1 MRFFQLGGLVICVA
15 VGIAVL
21 QPAHAA
27 NLVLITTDEA
37 KLPPPK
43 GAVAVNSRGVTRGP
57 KIELVSQPA
66 IKSPANIQLKFQ
78 TFGGAKVD
86 LNAVQATYLRT
97 PNVDLTP
104 RIKPFVNESG
114 IDLQSVELP
123 PGDHMLRIDIKD
135 SDGRVATSSFLL
147 VRMRDQLRAE
157 LADKQAR
164 LSARKLRLKRASDA
178 GGA

>member
-1 MRFFQLGGLVICVA
+1 MRFLRLTGVSICVA
-15 VGIAVL
+15 VALVVF

-43 GAVAVNSRGVTRGP
+43 GAVAVSSRGVTRGP
-57 KIELVSQPA
+57 KIELVSQAAA
-66 IKSPANIQLKFQ
+66 IRSPANIQLKFQ

-104 RIKPFVNESG
+104 RIKPFVNEAG

-135 SDGRVATSSFLL
+135 SDGRVATTSF
-147 VRMRDQLRAE
+147 V
-157 LADKQAR
+157 
-164 LSARKLRLKRASDA
+164 LKVEQ
-178 GGA
+178 